1 MLNMPAKRKSFL
13 LCLAETLFRR
23 RALCCAVSLS
33 LLTPISIHA
42 VQAQGAPA
50 NLSAR
55 ASQRKQ
61 LIDRLDSLTRD
72 ALSRIPVA
80 SVSVIVIHRQ
90 DTLIR
95 RAYGQAEL
103 NFGVPA
109 TPATLYRLI
118 GPGTTLLAAAVLRA
132 AEQGRLALNE
142 DASKYLPEFP
152 WQGRRVTI
160 RQLLDATS
168 GLQDW
173 HYLGDAYFRVARTPM
188 RTDEVTALFAGHPF
202 VHEPGAAWS
211 WTISGFHLAG
221 IILERVTG
229 EPYQEYLQ
237 REVLTP
243 AGLVGIVPCDGALVT
258 PGLARGYNTARDG
271 NFSTDVRPTVTA
283 VRFLDGYCGTAAAV
297 AAIPDALR
305 RLLKPASYQSLI
317 TAQGPAA
324 HTNPRDSM
332 EGFGLGVRLGHEE
345 GRRWWGEANDLLG
358 YSSSWLHLP
367 NDSLTVVLLTNTG
380 GGGLPRRNL
389 ARAVLGLP
397 LRPSPAA
404 VPAVHAV
411 PTTADERNRLLGL
424 YRIELLNASSQ
435 HRAVAMTLC
444 VYEEAGKLKGQYG
457 AFTPF
462 VLVKEAD
469 SRFARPDT
477 RARFRFEPGSGRPKV
492 ADIEGGYYV
501 THERAIRIS
510 DTCTQ
515 VPP

>member
-13 LCLAETLFRR
+13 LCLAEPLVRR
-23 RALCCAVSLS
+23 RSLGCAVSLS
-33 LLTPISIHA
+33 LTLISIQA
-42 VQAQGAPA
+42 VQAQGGTA
-50 NLSAR
+50 NASAR
-55 ASQRKQ
+55 GSQRNQ

-80 SVSVIVIHRQ
+80 SVSVIVVHGQ

-118 GPGTTLLAAAVLRA
+118 GPGTALLAAAVLRA
-132 AEQGRLALNE
+132 AEQGRLALND

-168 GLQDW
+168 GLQDY
-173 HYLGDAYFRVARTPM
+173 HYLGDAYLRVARTPL
-188 RTDEVTALFAGHPF
+188 RTDEVTALFAGRPF

-229 EPYQEYLQ
+229 EAYPDYLQ

-258 PGLARGYNTARDG
+258 PGLARGYNSAADG
-271 NFSTDVRPTVTA
+271 SFSTDVRPTVTA
-283 VRFLDGYCGTAAAV
+283 VRFLDGHCGSAAAV

-305 RLLKPASYQSLI
+305 RLLKPASYQALI
-317 TAQGPAA
+317 TGEGQAARTSAQ
-324 HTNPRDSM
+324 DSLW
-332 EGFGLGVRLGHEE
+332 GFGLGVSLGHDE
-345 GRRWWGEANDLLG
+345 GRRWWGHSHSLLG
-358 YSSSWLHLP
+358 YIVNWLSFRD
-367 NDSLTVVLLTNTG
+367 DSLTVVVLANTG
-380 GGGLPRRNL
+380 GGVGRLARNL
-389 ARAVLGLP
+389 GRAVLGLP
-397 LRPSPAA
+397 LMPWPAA
-404 VPAVHAV
+404 VPAVYAV
-411 PTTADERNRLLGL
+411 PTTVDERNRVLGL
-424 YRIELLNASSQ
+424 YRIELLNAPSQ

-457 AFTPF
+457 GLTPF

-477 RARFRFEPGSGRPKV
+477 RARFRFEPGSGRSKV
-492 ADIEGGYYV
+492 ADIEGGSFV
-501 THERAIRIS
+501 THERAIRVS

-515 VPP
+515 PPP